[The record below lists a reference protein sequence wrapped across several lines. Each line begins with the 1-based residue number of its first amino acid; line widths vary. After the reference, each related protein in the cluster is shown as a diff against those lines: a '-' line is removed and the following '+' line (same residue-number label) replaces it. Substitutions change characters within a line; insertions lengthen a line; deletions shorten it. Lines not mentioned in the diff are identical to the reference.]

1 MQHNKEKLMKR
12 NIWKRKKLK
21 RELLKHLK
29 PTVLLIVFLVSTAS
43 AEQFII
49 TDTVEMNL
57 DNGAYITLL
66 PGQAGINLST
76 FNNTDIPASTL
87 SINITG
93 SQILANTDA
102 NISLNNISYS
112 QSNDLLSYDVNG
124 VANLN
129 MTASMGTANT
139 QYQVLRQLINN
150 GTVTSGNTKF
160 VTVIRSITG
169 ELNFIIKKLITPTTG
184 KPTITFID
192 STCLGGMIC
201 TSTVYVYQGNTKIG
215 SINSTGSY
223 IALDQGINNINIS
236 LEESTLGQLN
246 NPDETRNM
254 MGKTWAELTMILMGF
269 GILVTI

>member
-1 MQHNKEKLMKR
+1 MW
-12 NIWKRKKLK
+12 I
-21 RELLKHLK
+21 LKHLR
-29 PTVLLIVFLVSTAS
+29 PGVAPAVILIICMVSTVS
-43 AEQFII
+43 AEDFTI
-49 TDTVEMNL
+49 TDPMEINL
-57 DNGAYITLL
+57 DNGSYITLL

-112 QSNDLLSYDVNG
+112 QANDLLSYDVNG
-124 VANLN
+124 IANLN

-201 TSTVYVYQGNTKIG
+201 TSTIHVYQGNTKIG

-269 GILVTI
+269 GILVTIYFILKNIFARRN